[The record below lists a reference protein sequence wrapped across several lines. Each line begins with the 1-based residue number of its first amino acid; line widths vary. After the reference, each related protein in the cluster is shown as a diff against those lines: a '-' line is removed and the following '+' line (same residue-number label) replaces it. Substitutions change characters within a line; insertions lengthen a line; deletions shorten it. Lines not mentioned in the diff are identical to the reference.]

1 MHTYADLGWR
11 TPFVVVAVST
21 NAVLG
26 LVTSTL
32 GMLFDEASPDLTL
45 AALILPAFFGS
56 LASFLVAIVAVCL
69 WTYRAC
75 ANAHALVGDWVAP
88 SVSPA
93 FAVGSYFIPFVNLVR
108 PYQAMRE
115 IDSASLGAASTDS
128 MVGLWWGT
136 WIAGNILG
144 NIGFRFESPTADLI
158 SSVVHL
164 ASAVLL
170 ALVVRRIHEAQRSRR
185 EELRREGAPD
195 IASFRDAPT
204 AAVAPDAP

>member
-158 SSVVHL
+158 SSVVAPRERGPARARGPSHPRG
-164 ASAVLL
+164 A
-170 ALVVRRIHEAQRSRR
+170 ALTPRGAATRGRARHRFVPRRTHGRR
-185 EELRREGAPD
+185 RARRA
-195 IASFRDAPT
+195 
-204 AAVAPDAP
+204 